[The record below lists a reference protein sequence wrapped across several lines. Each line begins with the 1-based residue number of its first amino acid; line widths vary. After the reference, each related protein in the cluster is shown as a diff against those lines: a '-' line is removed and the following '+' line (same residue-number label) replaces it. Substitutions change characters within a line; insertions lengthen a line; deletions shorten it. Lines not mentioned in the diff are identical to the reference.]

1 MRKWESGD
9 RLSRG
14 ALSVGKLRTRNGR
27 ILTSARRC
35 GEEGEPRQGGEHT
48 TGGGRPEPSTGRE
61 RSPFERTSR
70 PRSRLRVGSARSW
83 TAPVLRRF
91 RSGAALVDRKDGRW
105 RIPKTEM
112 SHYGPPV
119 HLRCRTLNSTV
130 ATYGVIVRCLGKL
143 GLLAVLA
150 GLVSWP
156 AAADLTRTNLFI
168 AGEGGYALYRIP
180 AVVVTPAGSLLVACE
195 ARTRRDSDWS
205 QTDLLFR
212 RSEDQGRTW
221 SAAAPVVSLPASVTR
236 NPVALAHQLGQPDER
251 TLHNPVWIAAR
262 DGTVHLIFGAEY
274 NRVFHSRSRDDG
286 RSFEPPRELTTVG
299 DRFRPEYDWK
309 VVATGPGHGLQLS
322 PGRPGRPHPHA
333 GRLLVPIWLSTGT
346 GGHGHRPS
354 AISTLFSDD
363 GGETWERG
371 DLIANDPDPLANPS
385 EATLVELS
393 DGRVM
398 LNIRNES
405 PAHRRAVALSADGAT
420 GWSRPE
426 FVEALFEPVC
436 AASLVRW
443 PGDPR
448 EHAATLLFSHPNSEP
463 PAGTTNASRS
473 VRRNLTLKLSA
484 DDGQTWPVQRVLD
497 PGPSAYSDLAAGPDG
512 ALWCFYESWPDK
524 TPPYGALTLARFD
537 LDWVFGE
544 DMRTDDEGFVSLF
557 NGRDLDDWV
566 NVNCAPETWT
576 ATNGVIHCTGVPIG
590 ELRTRRMYQNFIL
603 ELEWRHLRPGGNAGV
618 FVWADALTA
627 RGQPFHRG
635 VEVQVLD
642 GREGE
647 GHTSDGDVFPIH
659 GARMTPLNG
668 RGGDRA
674 FPLTRRSQ
682 PSPEWNHYRI
692 TCVDGVLTHAV
703 NGVVVTR
710 GVNCSPRKGYI
721 CLESEGSPVEFRN
734 LRLRELPATVA
745 LSPADIADFDEA
757 FHSLYTG
764 TDLRGWIT
772 SPALH
777 QWKANDWTLEH
788 SGQRNGDDLLWT
800 EAEWGDFELIVDW
813 RRNVR
818 TAEAASPSTPAV
830 LLRGDPNQRVEL
842 VGSAGEGWNRARLTL
857 RGEHLRVEINGK
869 VVEEEQVRTGIRPRG
884 RLGLAPADSPHQFAN
899 LFVRRLD

>member
-1 MRKWESGD
+1 MSFE
-9 RLSRG
+9 LS
-14 ALSVGKLRTRNGR
+14 
-27 ILTSARRC
+27 
-35 GEEGEPRQGGEHT
+35 
-48 TGGGRPEPSTGRE
+48 
-61 RSPFERTSR
+61 F
-70 PRSRLRVGSARSW
+70 
-83 TAPVLRRF
+83 
-91 RSGAALVDRKDGRW
+91 
-105 RIPKTEM
+105 
-112 SHYGPPV
+112 
-119 HLRCRTLNSTV
+119 HLRCRVWNPAVSSFD
-130 ATYGVIVRCLGKL
+130 VISRCSGKL
-143 GLLAVLA
+143 GLLLVLFA
-150 GLVSWP
+150 GLASRSV
-156 AAADLTRTNLFI
+156 AADLARTNLFT

-180 AVVVTPAGSLLVACE
+180 AVVITPAGSLLVACE

-221 SAAAPVVSLPASVTR
+221 SAAAPLVSLPPGVAR
-236 NPVALAHQLGQPDER
+236 NPVALAHQLGQPNER

-286 RSFEPPRELTTVG
+286 RSFEPPRDLTAVC
-299 DRFRPEYDWK
+299 DQFRPEYDWK

-322 PGRPGRPHPHA
+322 PGRSGRPNARA
-333 GRLLVPIWLSTGT
+333 GRLVVPIWLSTGT

-371 DLIANDPDPLANPS
+371 DLIANDPEPLANPS
-385 EATLVELS
+385 EATLAELG

-405 PAHRRAVALSADGAT
+405 AAHRRAVAFSADGAT

-426 FVEALFEPVC
+426 FVDALFEPVC
-436 AASLVRW
+436 AASLIRW

-448 EHAATLLFSHPNSEP
+448 ERAATLLFSHPNSEP
-463 PAGTTNASRS
+463 PAGSSQASWS
-473 VRRNLTLKLSA
+473 ARRNLTIKLSA

-497 PGPSAYSDLAAGPDG
+497 PGPSAYSDLAAGSDG
-512 ALWCFYESWPDK
+512 TLWCFYESWAEN
-524 TPPYGALTLARFD
+524 TPSYGALTLARFD

-544 DMRTDDEGFVSLF
+544 DTRTGDEGFVSLF
-557 NGRDLDDWV
+557 NGRDLDGWV

-576 ATNGVIHCTGVPIG
+576 ATNGVVHCAGVPIG

-642 GREGE
+642 GREGD
-647 GHTSDGDVFPIH
+647 GYTSDGDVFPIH
-659 GARMTPLNG
+659 GARLTPLNG

-674 FPLTRRSQ
+674 FPLVQRSK
-682 PSPEWNHYRI
+682 PSSEWNRYRV

-710 GVNCSPRKGYI
+710 GVNGSPRKGYI

-734 LRLRELPATVA
+734 LRLRELPAPTA
-745 LSPADIADFDEA
+745 LSPADIADFDEG

-764 TDLRGWIT
+764 TDLRGWVA
-772 SPALH
+772 SNH

-788 SGQRNGDDLLWT
+788 SGQGNRNDLLWT
-800 EAEWGDFELIVDW
+800 EDELGDFELIVDW

-818 TAEAASPSTPAV
+818 ATEVAPSSGPAL
-830 LLRGDPNQRVEL
+830 LLRGDPQRRVEL
-842 VGSAGEGWNRARLTL
+842 AGSAGEGWNRARLTL
-857 RGEHLRVEINGK
+857 RGDRLRVEINGK
-869 VVEEEQVRTGIRPRG
+869 VVEEERVLAGVAPRG
-884 RLGLAPADSPHQFAN
+884 RLGLEPAGSPHQFAN
-899 LFVRRLD
+899 LFVRKLD